1 LLGYL
6 AVVNLPGP
14 PLDFVLAQQNLAGDI
29 ATEKLEFQPHS
40 AALGAPQVASAL
52 E

>member
-14 PLDFVLAQQNLAGDI
+14 ALDFVLAQQNLAGDI
-29 ATEKLEFQPHS
+29 APEKLEFQPRS